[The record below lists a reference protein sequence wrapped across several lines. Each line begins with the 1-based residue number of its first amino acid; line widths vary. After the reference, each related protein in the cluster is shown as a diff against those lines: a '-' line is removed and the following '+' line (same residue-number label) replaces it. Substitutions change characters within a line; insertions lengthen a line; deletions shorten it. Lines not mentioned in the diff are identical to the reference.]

1 MSSISTWK
9 QRGSPLNRS
18 DQDIDN
24 AEGNG
29 VVVSPLTVDR
39 LC

>member
-1 MSSISTWK
+1 
-9 QRGSPLNRS
+9 LNRS

-29 VVVSPLTVDR
+29 AVVSPLAVAR